1 MSQQEPQFNE
11 GLMVL
16 VLTGFK
22 QSGKDYL
29 TSRIAH
35 ALKGKRK
42 VVRLSF
48 SDELR
53 VISNYIFPWLPL
65 APDNEV
71 KDRPYIHPKNKTDA
85 SPRQIWKMVAD
96 DKTGICAIQDDV
108 LVDHFERNQLSEATD
123 PAVLYIVTDLR
134 KVAEDLLVERNGFKK
149 IRILN
154 PDSQRP
160 MKEDDV
166 EYNIPL
172 FRVDGELM
180 NERDEESVGEFFNMV
195 AGLYPILKEEL
206 SDE

>member
-1 MSQQEPQFNE
+1 
-11 GLMVL
+11 MVL

-29 TSRIAH
+29 TGRLAH

-53 VISNYIFPWLPL
+53 VISHYIFPWLPL

-71 KDRPYIHPKNKTDA
+71 KDRPFIHPKNKSAAT
-85 SPRQIWKMVAD
+85 PRQIWKMVAD

-108 LVDHFERNQLSEATD
+108 LVDHFERNQLSMATD
-123 PAVLYIVTDLR
+123 SSILYVVTDLR
-134 KVAEDLLVERNGFKK
+134 KVAEDALVERNGFKK

-180 NERDEESVGEFFNMV
+180 NERNEQSVDQFLAMV
-195 AGLYPILKEEL
+195 KNIFPILEEDL
-206 SDE
+206 QDE

>member
-1 MSQQEPQFNE
+1 MSHEPQFNE

-29 TSRIAH
+29 TGRLAQ

-53 VISNYIFPWLPL
+53 VISHYIFPWLPL

-71 KDRPYIHPKNKTDA
+71 KDRPFLHPKNKSEAT
-85 SPRQIWKMVAD
+85 PRQIWKMVAD

-108 LVDHFERNQLSEATD
+108 LVDHFERNQLSMATD
-123 PAVLYIVTDLR
+123 SSILYVVTDLR
-134 KVAEDLLVERNGFKK
+134 KVAEDALVERNGFKK

-180 NERDEESVGEFFNMV
+180 NERDERSVDQFLSMV
-195 AGLYPILKEEL
+195 KTIFPILEEDL
-206 SDE
+206 QDE

>member
-1 MSQQEPQFNE
+1 
-11 GLMVL
+11 MVL

-29 TSRIAH
+29 TARLTQ

-53 VISNYIFPWLPL
+53 VISHYIFPWLPL
-65 APDNEV
+65 SPDNEV
-71 KDRPYIHPKNKTDA
+71 KDRPYIHPKNKSDA

-108 LVDHFERNQLSEATD
+108 LVDHFERNQLSKANDGDT
-123 PAVLYIVTDLR
+123 LYVVTDLR
-134 KVAEDLLVERNGFKK
+134 KIAENSLVERNGYKK
-149 IRILN
+149 IRIMN
-154 PDSQRP
+154 PGAQRP

-166 EYNIPL
+166 EYNIPF

-180 NERDEESVGEFFNMV
+180 NERDERSVELFLNMV
-195 AGLYPILKEEL
+195 SELFPILKEDISHE
-206 SDE
+206 